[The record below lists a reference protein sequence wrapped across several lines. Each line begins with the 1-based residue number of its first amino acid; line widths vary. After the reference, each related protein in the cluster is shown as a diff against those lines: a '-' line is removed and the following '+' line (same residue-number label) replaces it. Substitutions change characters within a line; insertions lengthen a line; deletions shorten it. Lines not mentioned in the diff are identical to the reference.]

1 MRTTFGCLGI
11 LVMALGSTAAART
24 GFETTAQASAMH
36 PEASAQ
42 SRQLLLEDQ
51 TKGLGNARCRSMPV
65 RFQRSDGKTWVKRVQ
80 RCD

>member
-11 LVMALGSTAAART
+11 LVIAFGSTAAART

-42 SRQLLLEDQ
+42 SRHLLPDDQ
-51 TKGLGNARCRSMPV
+51 TRALGNARCRTIPV